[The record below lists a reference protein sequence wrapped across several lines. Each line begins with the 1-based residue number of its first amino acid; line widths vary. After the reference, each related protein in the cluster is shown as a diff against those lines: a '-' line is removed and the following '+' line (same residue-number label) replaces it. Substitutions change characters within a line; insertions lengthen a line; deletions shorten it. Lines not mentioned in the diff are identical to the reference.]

1 MAPPFIANVKSVL
14 SGDTLVLTSPSNPNA
29 ERILSLAFVTGP
41 RLNRDGDE
49 PFAFQSREYLRRL
62 VVGKA
67 VRCTI
72 LYTIPTSGREYGIAE
87 LKDGPQLPDDPVKAG
102 WLKVR
107 EDAGRKEESEEVLQR
122 LETLR
127 SLEAQA
133 RSEGLGLWAGVGGV
147 IEVQNNLGGQD
158 FVNQW

>member
-1 MAPPFIANVKSVL
+1 MSKPLYATVKSVL

-72 LYTIPTSGREYGIAE
+72 LYTIPTQIAH
-87 LKDGPQLPDDPVKAG
+87 QLIRLCLIG
-102 WLKVR
+102 W
-107 EDAGRKEESEEVLQR
+107 
-122 LETLR
+122 
-127 SLEAQA
+127 
-133 RSEGLGLWAGVGGV
+133 
-147 IEVQNNLGGQD
+147 
-158 FVNQW
+158 F